1 MPPKPNTLIAVVGPT
16 ASGKTALA
24 IALAKVLGGEIVS
37 ADSMQ
42 IYRGMDIATAK
53 PTPEEMAEVPHHLI
67 GFWPPE
73 KPFSVAQYAVLARE
87 KIDDILR
94 RGRVPVLCGGTGLY
108 IKAIV
113 DHIQYEEETGEDA
126 ALRERLR
133 RQAQD
138 EGNLAVWRQLQAM
151 DPQTAERIHP
161 NNLGRVIRAIEVMQV
176 SGRSIRE
183 QEERSRQA
191 PCPYH
196 VIQIGLRY
204 RNRENLYERIGRRVD
219 AMAEAG
225 LPEEA
230 RAVRQQG
237 LTATAAQAIGY
248 KELYDWMDGTLPLEE
263 ALENLKRS
271 TRRYAKRQ
279 LTWFGADARI
289 RWIEPDALQAGET
302 VTEQAMRIIENDGEE
317 TA

>member
-24 IALAKVLGGEIVS
+24 IALAKELGGEIVS

-73 KPFSVAQYAVLARE
+73 KPFSVAQYAILARE

-219 AMAEAG
+219 AMTEAG

-302 VTEQAMRIIENDGEE
+302 VTEQAMKIIENDGEE

>member
-24 IALAKVLGGEIVS
+24 IALAKELGGEIVS

-219 AMAEAG
+219 AMTEAG